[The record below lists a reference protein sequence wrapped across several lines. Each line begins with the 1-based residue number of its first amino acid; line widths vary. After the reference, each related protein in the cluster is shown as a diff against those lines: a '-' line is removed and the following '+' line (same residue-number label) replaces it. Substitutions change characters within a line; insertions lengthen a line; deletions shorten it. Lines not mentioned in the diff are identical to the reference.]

1 LRRRAMRIA
10 ITLLGFVLLAGCSNR
25 DSLIESTDVKTIY
38 RYVADVQNLSGAR
51 IVDGADLVTAAYYVV
66 DDRCQKFFDTLEAD
80 KSRLL
85 FARSTANNVTTL
97 AVQILTQLTVAQ
109 RDIGIVSASGK
120 FVSDAI
126 NDYNQIYNFAPYSG
140 QLRKLVSEA
149 QTNYKNS
156 ANAGVASLD
165 THPVSDAKIFF
176 TASNIAQGY
185 ARLCT
190 LSQFQL
196 FIETALGTAKA
207 VKSTDARELNVQR
220 SLESVQGGVSNEPPT
235 TAVYLPPY
243 VAD

>member
-1 LRRRAMRIA
+1 MRMA
-10 ITLLGFVLLAGCSNR
+10 VVLLAVVLLAGCSNR
-25 DSLIESTDVKTIY
+25 DSLIESTDVKTVY

-85 FARSTANNVTTL
+85 FARSTANNATSL
-97 AVQILTQLTVAQ
+97 AVQVLTQLTVAQ

-120 FVSDAI
+120 FVSDAL

-149 QTNYKNS
+149 QTGYKNS
-156 ANAGVASLD
+156 ASSGVAGLEFM
-165 THPVSDAKIFF
+165 PVSNAKVFF

-185 ARLCT
+185 AKLCT

-196 FIETALGTAKA
+196 FIETALGKAKA
-207 VKSTDARELNVQR
+207 VQSTDARQVNVRR
-220 SLESVQGGVSNEPPT
+220 SLETIQSDSQEAPPT
-235 TAVYLPPY
+235 ATVYLPPY

>member
-1 LRRRAMRIA
+1 MRIA
-10 ITLLGFVLLAGCSNR
+10 VLLAVVSLAGCSNR
-25 DSLIESTDVKTIY
+25 DSLIESTDVKTVF
-38 RYVADVQNLSGAR
+38 RYVADVQHLSGAR

-80 KSRLL
+80 KSKLL
-85 FARSTANNVTTL
+85 FARSTANNATSL
-97 AVQILTQLTVAQ
+97 AVQVLTQLTVAQ

-120 FVSDAI
+120 FVSDAL

-149 QTNYKNS
+149 QTNYKIS
-156 ANAGVASLD
+156 AAAGVASLNAR
-165 THPVSDAKIFF
+165 PISDAKIFF

-185 ARLCT
+185 AKLCT

-196 FIETALGTAKA
+196 FVETALGKAKA
-207 VKSTDARELNVQR
+207 VQSTDARQLNVRNSSQ
-220 SLESVQGGVSNEPPT
+220 SIQSDNQEAPPT
-235 TAVYLPPY
+235 AAVYLPPY

>member
-1 LRRRAMRIA
+1 MRIA
-10 ITLLGFVLLAGCSNR
+10 VVLLGLVLLSACSNR
-25 DSLIESTDVKTIY
+25 DSLLEATDVKTVY
-38 RYVADVQNLSGAR
+38 RYVGDVESLSGAR

-85 FARSTANNVTTL
+85 FARSTANNATSL

-120 FVSDAI
+120 FVSDTL
-126 NDYNQIYNFAPYSG
+126 NEYNQIYNFAPYSG

-149 QTNYKNS
+149 QTNYKIS
-156 ANAGVASLD
+156 ADPGVASLNSR
-165 THPVSDAKIFF
+165 PVSEAKIFF

-185 ARLCT
+185 AKLCT

-196 FIETALGTAKA
+196 FIETALGKAKA
-207 VKSTDARELNVQR
+207 IQSSDARQLNVRR
-220 SLESVQGGVSNEPPT
+220 SLESIQSDVQEAPPT
-235 TAVYLPPY
+235 ATVYLPPY

>member
-1 LRRRAMRIA
+1 MKIA
-10 ITLLGFVLLAGCSNR
+10 LLFLASVLLSACSSRN
-25 DSLIESTDVKTIY
+25 SLIEATEIKTVY
-38 RYVADVQNLSGAR
+38 RYVADVEGLSGAR
-51 IVDGADLVTAAYYVV
+51 IVDGADLVAAAYYVV

-85 FARSTANNVTTL
+85 FARSTANNATSL

-120 FVSDAI
+120 FVSDTL
-126 NDYNQIYNFAPYSG
+126 NEYNQIYNFAPYSG

-156 ANAGVASLD
+156 AIAGVAGMNSF
-165 THPVSDAKIFF
+165 PVSEAKIFF

-185 ARLCT
+185 AKLCT

-196 FIETALGTAKA
+196 FIETALGKAKA
-207 VKSTDARELNVQR
+207 VPSTEARPLNVRR
-220 SLESVQGGVSNEPPT
+220 SLETFQRGGQETPP
-235 TAVYLPPY
+235 AAAIYLPPY